1 MVERSN
7 AIGLCRICGADANRT
22 DALCDDCSPVTEPQ
36 EDFLDAIH
44 GDPDMPP
51 KDAAFWT
58 EAAARDYL
66 RRAEAAETRLA
77 AVAAACDE
85 ARTAAYRPGIITA
98 DPRAVLLHI
107 SDQVRA
113 AMAEGAG
120 DGTTGD

>member
-1 MVERSN
+1 M
-7 AIGLCRICGADANRT
+7 AT
-22 DALCDDCSPVTEPQ
+22 TEQQ

-51 KDAAFWT
+51 EDAAFWT

-85 ARTAAYRPGIITA
+85 IELGIATAGMLGGEEHDIELVRMT
-98 DPRAVLLHI
+98 VEM
-107 SDQVRA
+107 VRA
-113 AMAEGAG
+113 ALTEGAG
-120 DGTTGD
+120 ENATLDA